1 MLDLKNWFSPKHYKR
16 LWNVGPPGLTASLI
30 LIYLTLQ
37 YEAAFSIKKYETGHM
52 WVDVLFF
59 LIFLEMLFI
68 LFWTLFSCRPKTEE
82 ENYLQGGYIPLFV
95 TPYIQLLFF
104 TQTYLHLCGW
114 VHIYCSFWCRYSTC
128 CGQKWLSKKKNT
140 LLAYL
145 GKNI

>member
-16 LWNVGPPGLTASLI
+16 LWNVGPPGLIASLL

-68 LFWTLFSCRPKTEE
+68 LFWTLFSLPPKNRGRKLSTSGIYSFIRHPIYTVVIFHI
-82 ENYLQGGYIPLFV
+82 NILTSLLVGSYLS
-95 TPYIQLLFF
+95 
-104 TQTYLHLCGW
+104 
-114 VHIYCSFWCRYSTC
+114 SFWCRYSTC